1 MAGEWKLRKGELKL
15 VESLTALGAA
25 IGLVNAIGIQT
36 GGGSCR
42 GSASDCV
49 GQTMVSVMQPYI
61 SHAAAGAIIGMAVAF
76 GLVHLWRWRNAGQSA
91 HAVAA
96 PVRQAVP
103 ERVRHE
109 VWRRDRG
116 SCVECGSRARLE
128 FDHIIPVSRGGSNTT
143 RNIELR
149 CEPCNRRKGARI

>member
-1 MAGEWKLRKGELKL
+1 VSQDFFASLMPYVTGALAGTVLGLA
-15 VESLTALGAA
+15 VALGLIA
-25 IGLVNAIGIQT
+25 
-36 GGGSCR
+36 
-42 GSASDCV
+42 
-49 GQTMVSVMQPYI
+49 
-61 SHAAAGAIIGMAVAF
+61 
-76 GLVHLWRWRNAGQSA
+76 LWRWRNAGQ
-91 HAVAA
+91 
-96 PVRQAVP
+96 PVRHVAPLRQAIP

-149 CEPCNRRKGARI
+149 CEPCNRRKGARV